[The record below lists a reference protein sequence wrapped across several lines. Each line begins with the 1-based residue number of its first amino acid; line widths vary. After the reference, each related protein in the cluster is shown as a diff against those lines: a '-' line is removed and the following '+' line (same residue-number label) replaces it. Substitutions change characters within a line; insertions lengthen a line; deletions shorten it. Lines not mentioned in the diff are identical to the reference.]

1 MAEKSPSQVQPVKK
15 SAAMIEGE
23 NRLEQMK
30 RVLAEKQRER
40 MQIQTASSR
49 GASRRGT
56 PTIL

>member
-1 MAEKSPSQVQPVKK
+1 
-15 SAAMIEGE
+15 MIEGE

>member
-1 MAEKSPSQVQPVKK
+1 MAEKSPSQVQSVRK

>member
-1 MAEKSPSQVQPVKK
+1 
-15 SAAMIEGE
+15 MIEGE

-49 GASRRGT
+49 GGHVT
-56 PTIL
+56 ENILVN

>member
-1 MAEKSPSQVQPVKK
+1 MAGKSPSQIQPKK
-15 SAAMIEGE
+15 KTPAMIEGE

-49 GASRRGT
+49 GASRKGT